1 MARVTLTPTAL
12 APLTVGSTVA
22 GVADPAGTA
31 SVAGAGNGFTIA
43 APSTG
48 SSQRYLFLR
57 VANASG
63 GSGTISVLAGTQPL
77 ANASGRGPL
86 TVTVANTTTQW
97 VGPFDSSIVEQN
109 DGSLSIE
116 TSVVM
121 TVTAFT
127 LDGRRV

>member
-1 MARVTLTPTAL
+1 MPRVTLTPTAVS
-12 APLTVGSTVA
+12 AA

-31 SVAGAGNGFTIA
+31 SVAGAGNGFTI
-43 APSTG
+43 PSQG
-48 SSQRYLFLR
+48 AKHILLR

-63 GSGTISVLAGTQPL
+63 GSGTVSVLAGSQPS
-77 ANASGRGPL
+77 AIASGQGPN
-86 TVTVANTTTQW
+86 TVTVANSSTQW
-97 VGPFDSSIVEQN
+97 VGPFESARVIQP

-127 LDGRRV
+127 VDGRYVG